1 MKDSRKEGLVVH
13 LADRES
19 GDLPKHLVCVQ
30 SHAIRRQDRDGLS
43 NGIGDCAKIRRFVA
57 ELLLGALKI
66 IDVGIDPTPTDKVC
80 LLIAHRRRSDPEPAI
95 RSVEAAKAFFRR
107 AGFLGL
113 PDVLPPSSEFLEIVR
128 MDDRFPLPSN
138 QPIRRKPGVL
148 SKSFI
153 DEIQRAIRQ
162 SGPGNGQNR
171 VDESAE
177 FQGSWALSLTHTHGV
192 NPASRQAYTARLPA
206 SEIIPSANVEPHA
219 IGYTGRW
226 HSCTV

>member
-1 MKDSRKEGLVVH
+1 MHDV
-13 LADRES
+13 LATHS
-19 GDLPKHLVCVQ
+19 
-30 SHAIRRQDRDGLS
+30 QDRDGLA
-43 NGIGDCAKIRRFVA
+43 NGVRDCAKIRRFFA

-66 IDVGIDPTPTDKVC
+66 IDVGTDPTPTDKVC
-80 LLIAHRRRSDPEPAI
+80 LLIADRRCGDPEPAI
-95 RSVEAAKAFFRR
+95 RTVEAAKAFFRR
-107 AGFLGL
+107 ASFLGL

-138 QPIRRKPGVL
+138 QLIRRKPGVL

-162 SGPGNGQNR
+162 SGPGNGQNP

-177 FQGSWALSLTHTHGV
+177 FQCSGALSLTRTHRV
-192 NPASRQAYTARLPA
+192 NPASRQALTARLPA
-206 SEIIPSANVEPHA
+206 SQIIPSAKVEPHA